1 MSVRCQVLEYSR
13 AVVRNGVIQ
22 GVKIIG
28 TDSRNGYRYP
38 QEVLRR
44 AKALYEATPVFAF
57 HPSGPEKKRGSRQ
70 LCDHF
75 GMLSNIRE
83 RGEADGPFG
92 LFGDLH
98 IKQRHP
104 MATLIVESAGA
115 HFGLSH
121 NAVVEMNDDG
131 SEVTEIIEV
140 NSVDLVEN
148 PATTKTLF
156 EEHSE
161 MELAELKAVFEEKF
175 DALLNKVDGLEKAQ
189 AQAAAKAPAEM
200 KPKRIQA
207 LETITPVEEAGPAI
221 GNSHDDLMAVLRGYS
236 LT

>member
-1 MSVRCQVLEYSR
+1 MSIRCQVLEYSR
-13 AVVRNGVIQ
+13 AVVKNGVIE

-28 TDSRNGYRYP
+28 TDSRNGRRYP
-38 QEVLRR
+38 PEVLRR
-44 AKALYEATPVFAF
+44 AKSLYEATPVFAF
-57 HPSGPEKKRGSRQ
+57 HPSPPEKRRGSRQ

-83 RGEADGPFG
+83 RGDVEGKFG

-161 MELAELKAVFEEKF
+161 MELAELQKVVEEKF
-175 DALLNKVDGLEKAQ
+175 DALHEQIKGLKE

-207 LETITPVEEAGPAI
+207 LENIAPVEEAGPSYGVTHEDFLA
-221 GNSHDDLMAVLRGYS
+221 GLRGIRQGA
-236 LT
+236 